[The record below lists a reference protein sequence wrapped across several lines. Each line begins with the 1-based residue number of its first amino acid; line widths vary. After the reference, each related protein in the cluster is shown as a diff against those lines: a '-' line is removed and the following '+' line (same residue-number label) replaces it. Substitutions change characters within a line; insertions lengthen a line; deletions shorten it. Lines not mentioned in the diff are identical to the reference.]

1 MNNEIQNDY
10 YDYLLANSGNNQMPT
25 LNRDIQQLNL
35 AQNVIVE
42 LKSEEFSRKKFRNLQ
57 KIYLNSNQ
65 IRQIDLKAFH
75 KLTGLIE
82 LDLSDNLISKLTG
95 DQLINSESDYAK
107 DDESDINL
115 MKGLDSLNETNTE
128 NKMLSSSS
136 SSLEQQQQTTAM
148 SKRRYKSFSRKSFLQ
163 NLSQLRQLNLTS
175 NQLTKIEEFT
185 FSPMTQL
192 RQLFLSR

>member
-1 MNNEIQNDY
+1 
-10 YDYLLANSGNNQMPT
+10 MPT

-42 LKSEEFSRKKFRNLQ
+42 LKSEEFSGKKFRNLQ

-65 IRQIDLKAFH
+65 IRQIDLKAFY

-82 LDLSDNLISKLTG
+82 LDLSDNLISKLTDD
-95 DQLINSESDYAK
+95 DQLITSKADHVK
-107 DDESDINL
+107 DDESDTNL
-115 MKGLDSLNETNTE
+115 IKGLDSLKDTKME
-128 NKMLSSSS
+128 NRTLSSSS
-136 SSLEQQQQTTAM
+136 SSSFEHQQQMTAM
-148 SKRRYKSFSRKSFLQ
+148 SKRRYKLFKRKSFLQ
-163 NLSQLRQLNLTS
+163 DLTQLRQLNLTS
-175 NQLTKIEEFT
+175 NQLTEIGQFV